1 MTTSLPRFRERRSP
15 SVAGA
20 LLVAGAAFGGC
31 DAVPSPEA
39 APIAPPVATAEGTI
53 AFVNVNVVPMD
64 SERVL
69 ESQTVIVD
77 GNRIARVGPADEVEV
92 PEDATVIDGRGK
104 WLIPGLGEMHAHV
117 PAGEA
122 AEQVLFLYLSQGV
135 TTARGMLGQ
144 PAHLEMRERLAA
156 GDLLGPR
163 LYTTGPSLN
172 GNSIP
177 DPDSARRA
185 VRHQKEMGYDL
196 LKIHPG
202 LSRAAYDAI
211 VETANEVG
219 ILWAGHVPAA
229 VGLDRALEA
238 RQATI
243 DHLDQ
248 YMEAIVVDGTDTSQ
262 SLWFGLNLTGFVDET
277 KIAEV
282 AERTAAAGVWN
293 VPTQSLLENVVL
305 PEDPEALAQR
315 PEMRYMP
322 RQTIAQ
328 WVEAKTGTLQHV
340 LYDAE
345 AARRFIEVRRRL
357 IKALA
362 DAGAPLLLGSDA
374 PQIFQVPGFSILQE
388 MEIMVAAG
396 LSPYETLRAGSHN
409 VAQYFGALD
418 RFGTI
423 EEGKEADLILLEAN
437 PLDDIGAVR
446 RRAGV
451 MARGRWLSAEEI
463 DSRLEAIAAAN
474 AD

>member
-1 MTTSLPRFRERRSP
+1 MTTPPPQLRRRAGLLARCALALAVPTVACDVAPRSQAAP
-15 SVAGA
+15 ADPAPATAAGA
-20 LLVAGAAFGGC
+20 
-31 DAVPSPEA
+31 
-39 APIAPPVATAEGTI
+39 I
-53 AFVNVNVVPMD
+53 AFVDVNVLPMHD
-64 SERVL
+64 DVVL
-69 ESQTVIVD
+69 ANYTVIVE
-77 GNRIARVGPADEVEV
+77 GERIARVGPAVAVEV
-92 PEDATVIDGRGK
+92 PEGATVIDGSGM

-117 PAGEA
+117 PAGDA

-144 PAHLEMRERLAA
+144 PAHLEMRERLAS
-156 GDLLGPR
+156 GELIGPR

-185 VRHQKEMGYDL
+185 VRHQAEMGYDL

-202 LSRAAYDAI
+202 LSRAAYEAI

-219 ILWAGHVPAA
+219 ITWAGHVPAA

-248 YMEAIVVDGTDTSQ
+248 YMEAIVEDGTNTSQ
-262 SLWFGLNLTGFVDET
+262 SLFFGVNLAGFVVEA

-282 AERTAAAGVWN
+282 ARKTAAAGVWN
-293 VPTQSLLENVVL
+293 VPTQSLIENVVL
-305 PEDPEALAQR
+305 PEDPEAMAQR
-315 PEMRYMP
+315 PEMRYMS
-322 RQTIAQ
+322 RETIAQ
-328 WVEAKTGTLQHV
+328 WVRSKTNTLQNA
-340 LYDAE
+340 LYDPE
-345 AARRFIEVRRRL
+345 SARRFVEVRRRL

-362 DAGAPLLLGSDA
+362 DADAPLLLGSDA

-388 MEIMVAAG
+388 LEIMVAAG
-396 LSPYETLRAGSHN
+396 VSPYETLKAGSRN
-409 VAQYFGALD
+409 VAEYFGALD

-437 PLDDIGAVR
+437 PLEDIGAVR

-451 MARGRWLSAEEI
+451 MARGQWLSAEEI
-463 DSRLEAIAAAN
+463 ESRLEAIAAAN
-474 AD
+474 AS

>member
-1 MTTSLPRFRERRSP
+1 MTTPPPRSRRRFSP
-15 SVAGA
+15 CVASALFFVVAALGA
-20 LLVAGAAFGGC
+20 CEMA
-31 DAVPSPEA
+31 PSSEA
-39 APIAPPVATAEGTI
+39 APAAHPPAMAEGTI
-53 AFVNVNVVPMD
+53 AFVGVNVAPMD

-69 ESQTVIVD
+69 ENRTVIVED
-77 GNRIARVGPADEVEV
+77 GQIARVGPAGEVEV
-92 PEDATVIDGRGK
+92 PEGATVIDGRGK

-144 PAHLEMRERLAA
+144 PAHLEMRERLAS

-185 VRHQKEMGYDL
+185 VRHQAEMGYDL

-202 LSRAAYDAI
+202 LSRAAYEAI

-219 ILWAGHVPAA
+219 ITWAGHVPAA

-248 YMEAIVVDGTDTSQ
+248 YMEAIVEDGTNTSQ
-262 SLWFGLNLTGFVDET
+262 SLFFGVNLAGFVVEA

-282 AERTAAAGVWN
+282 ARKTAAAGVWN
-293 VPTQSLLENVVL
+293 VPTQSLIENVVL
-305 PEDPEALAQR
+305 PEDPEAMAQR

-322 RQTIAQ
+322 RETVAQ
-328 WVEAKTGTLQHV
+328 WVRSKTNTLQNA
-340 LYDAE
+340 LYDPE
-345 AARRFIEVRRRL
+345 SARRFVEVRRRL

-362 DAGAPLLLGSDA
+362 DADAPLLLGSDA

-388 MEIMVAAG
+388 LEIMVAAG
-396 LSPYETLRAGSHN
+396 VSPYETLRAGSRN
-409 VAQYFGALD
+409 VAEYFGALD

-437 PLDDIGAVR
+437 PLEDIGAVR

-451 MARGRWLSAEEI
+451 MARGQWLSAEEI
-463 DSRLEAIAAAN
+463 ESRLEAIAAAN
-474 AD
+474 AS